1 VAGPHR
7 FDAGVHV
14 TGAAVG
20 LVVMGA
26 DVVGDLLGVA
36 DGLAVGVDV
45 VGLTVGV
52 DVMGDL
58 LGLAD
63 GLAVGVD
70 VAGLKVGVD
79 VVGALLG
86 VAIGLGG
93 EEIPLMHAPP
103 YCPPKAALQHSN
115 WVVKNIAA

>member
-1 VAGPHR
+1 MTAVCKVFLSGKKYSDGGLVGCAEVG
-7 FDAGVHV
+7 D
-14 TGAAVG
+14 AVG
-20 LVVMGA
+20 INV
-26 DVVGDLLGVA
+26 DGDLL
-36 DGLAVGVDV
+36 GLAVGVTL
-45 VGLTVGV
+45 GLTVGV

-63 GLAVGVD
+63 GLAVEVD
-70 VAGLKVGVD
+70 VVGLTVGVD

-86 VAIGLGG
+86 VAIGLAG

-115 WVVKNIAA
+115 